1 MDRVVT
7 ARPAGPLVSWAGVLL
22 GPLAFAL
29 DLQLGY
35 SLVYEACERQSMLL
49 LHLVGAGALLVLTAG
64 ALAAWRVFRDASED
78 GRARFL
84 GRLGLLSSA
93 FFLLVLLGQALPRL
107 VLGPCD

>member
-7 ARPAGPLVSWAGVLL
+7 ARPAGALVSSAGVLL

-35 SLVYEACERQSMLL
+35 SLVYEACNRHSMLV
-49 LHLVGAGALLVLTAG
+49 LHLVGAAALVLVAGG
-64 ALAAWRVFRDASED
+64 ALAAWRVFQAAGDER
-78 GRARFL
+78 RARFL

-93 FFLLVLLGQALPRL
+93 FFLLVILGQALPRL